1 MTTSGAIKPAPCMVM
16 TAMIGAIMRAASIRS
31 PWKKSVQHTALKP
44 PRNVYTMMMTAAP
57 IIAVFL
63 SIPITVLN
71 RVPQAD
77 ILDAAY
83 IQYATT
89 NITAHIMRSSLLSD

>member
-1 MTTSGAIKPAPCMVM
+1 
-16 TAMIGAIMRAASIRS
+16 
-31 PWKKSVQHTALKP
+31 
-44 PRNVYTMMMTAAP
+44 MMMTAAP
-57 IIAVFL
+57 IMAVFL
-63 SIPITVLN
+63 SMPITVLN